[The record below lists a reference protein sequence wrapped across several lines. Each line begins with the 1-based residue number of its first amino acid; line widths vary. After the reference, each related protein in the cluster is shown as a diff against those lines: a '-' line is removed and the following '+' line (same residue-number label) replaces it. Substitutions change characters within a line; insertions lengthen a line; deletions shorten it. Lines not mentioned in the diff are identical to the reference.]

1 METIKNIKKNSII
14 LLLIT
19 LIVLFLVLKD
29 SAGEIFATLSKI
41 NIFYLLIA
49 ILLYFL
55 YIILKAYIIYKC
67 VDEKDKL
74 SFKEAI
80 KHNIITQFFN
90 GITPFSTGGQ
100 PMEVYMIAEHKIKV
114 SKATSVTIENF
125 IFYQTALVIYGA
137 IAVTCNWIFDLFPK
151 VAILQH
157 LVLLGFIINILVAVA
172 LYAIMLSKKVTKKV
186 SKFIIKVLGK
196 VKTIKNIDKVE
207 SSWIEKLEE
216 FHYISKNLLHRKG
229 IFILGVVINLISLT
243 CLYIIPLFIM
253 YGLHDFTS
261 LTPMSAIVSS
271 AYVLLMGS
279 FVPIPGASGGIEYGF
294 IKFFGNFMP
303 VVLLNSL
310 LLTWRFITYYLGM
323 ILGGV
328 LFSTE
333 KKGEEKCA

>member
-1 METIKNIKKNSII
+1 METLKNIKKNSLI

-19 LIVLFLVLKD
+19 IIVLFFLLKD
-29 SAGEIFATLSKI
+29 SAQEIFATLSKI

-49 ILLYFL
+49 FLLYFL
-55 YIILKAYIIYKC
+55 YIITKAYIIYKC
-67 VDEKDKL
+67 VNEKDKL

-80 KHNIITQFFN
+80 KHNMITQFFN

-100 PMEVYMIAEHKIKV
+100 PMEVYMIAEHNIKV

-137 IAVTCNWIFDLFPK
+137 IAVACNWIFDLFPK
-151 VAILQH
+151 VSILQH
-157 LVLLGFIINILVAVA
+157 LVLLGFIVNILVAVA

-186 SKFIIKVLGK
+186 SNLLIKLLGK
-196 VKTIKNIDKVE
+196 VKIIKDTKKAQNDW
-207 SSWIEKLEE
+207 SEKLED
-216 FHYISKNLLHRKG
+216 FHHISKDLLHRKG
-229 IFILGVVINLISLT
+229 IFFLGVFINLVSLT

-261 LTPMSAIVSS
+261 LTPIRAITSS

-303 VVLLNSL
+303 VVLLNAL
-310 LLTWRFITYYLGM
+310 LITWRFITYYFGM
-323 ILGGV
+323 IIGGF
-328 LFSTE
+328 LFSIE
-333 KKGEEKCA
+333 KESDK

>member
-1 METIKNIKKNSII
+1 METLKNIKKNSLI

-19 LIVLFLVLKD
+19 IIVLFFLLKD
-29 SAGEIFATLSKI
+29 SAQEIFATLSKI

-49 ILLYFL
+49 FLLYFL
-55 YIILKAYIIYKC
+55 YIITKAYIIYKC
-67 VDEKDKL
+67 VNEKDKL

-80 KHNIITQFFN
+80 KHNMITQFFN

-100 PMEVYMIAEHKIKV
+100 PMEVYMIAEHNIKV

-137 IAVTCNWIFDLFPK
+137 IAVACNWIFDLFPK
-151 VAILQH
+151 VSILQH
-157 LVLLGFIINILVAVA
+157 LVLLGFIVNILVAVA

-186 SKFIIKVLGK
+186 SNLLIKLLGK
-196 VKTIKNIDKVE
+196 VKIIKDTKKAQNDW
-207 SSWIEKLEE
+207 SEKLED
-216 FHYISKNLLHRKG
+216 FHHISKDLLHRKG
-229 IFILGVVINLISLT
+229 IFFLGVFINLVSLT

-261 LTPMSAIVSS
+261 LTPISAITSS

-303 VVLLNSL
+303 VVLLNAL
-310 LLTWRFITYYLGM
+310 LITWRFITYYFGM
-323 ILGGV
+323 IIGGF
-328 LFSTE
+328 LFSIE
-333 KKGEEKCA
+333 KESDK

>member
-1 METIKNIKKNSII
+1 METLKNIKKNSLI

-19 LIVLFLVLKD
+19 IIVLFFLLKD
-29 SAGEIFATLSKI
+29 SAQEIFATLSKI

-49 ILLYFL
+49 FLLYFL
-55 YIILKAYIIYKC
+55 YIITKAYIIYKC
-67 VDEKDKL
+67 VNEKDKL

-100 PMEVYMIAEHKIKV
+100 PMEVYMIAEHNIKV

-137 IAVTCNWIFDLFPK
+137 IAVACNWIFDLFPK
-151 VAILQH
+151 VSILQH
-157 LVLLGFIINILVAVA
+157 LVLLGFIVNILVAVA

-186 SKFIIKVLGK
+186 SNLLIKLLGK
-196 VKTIKNIDKVE
+196 VKIIKDTKKAQNDW
-207 SSWIEKLEE
+207 SEKLED
-216 FHYISKNLLHRKG
+216 FHHISKDLLHRKG
-229 IFILGVVINLISLT
+229 IFFLGVFINLVSLT

-261 LTPMSAIVSS
+261 LTPISAITSS

-303 VVLLNSL
+303 VVLLNAL
-310 LLTWRFITYYLGM
+310 LITWRFITYYFGM
-323 ILGGV
+323 IIGGF
-328 LFSTE
+328 LFSIE
-333 KKGEEKCA
+333 KESDK